1 MIYDIKVW
9 FFHDIFSARRL
20 GFTLLIWCLM
30 KTAIIAVNQMTTDD
44 WQRSYAQTLTTGF
57 SVNPASVTIVTAT

>member
-1 MIYDIKVW
+1 
-9 FFHDIFSARRL
+9 
-20 GFTLLIWCLM
+20 M

-57 SVNPASVTIVTAT
+57 SVNPASVTVVTAT